1 MITDEHLDKT
11 DPGNA
16 SSTHMLGP
24 SKVAEDTNSMDTN
37 YEHSKLV
44 QHINL
49 TLLLDRRD
57 GSDPKDM
64 GTFGIGDIR
73 KSRDLFDAI
82 QRRCWWKLKQD
93 EEISRTIITENDDH
107 ATDGPKTEMGFL
119 KGDTEDRS
127 WDTWLVRLRKFH
139 ERERVDIRKDL
150 VAKLFVTGRSD
161 WKT

>member
-1 MITDEHLDKT
+1 
-11 DPGNA
+11 
-16 SSTHMLGP
+16 
-24 SKVAEDTNSMDTN
+24 
-37 YEHSKLV
+37 
-44 QHINL
+44 
-49 TLLLDRRD
+49 
-57 GSDPKDM
+57 M